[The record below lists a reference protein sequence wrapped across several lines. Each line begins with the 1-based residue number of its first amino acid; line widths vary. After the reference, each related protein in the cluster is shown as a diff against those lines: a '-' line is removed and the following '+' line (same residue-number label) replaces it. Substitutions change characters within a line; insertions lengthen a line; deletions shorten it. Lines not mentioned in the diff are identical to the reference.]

1 MSTQVTGGGDLRL
14 AAGTGT
20 VQISAPT
27 DTNPTGQELVLTLP
41 ETIGSAD
48 QVLKNSATPGTLEFG
63 SIVPG
68 ISELDFWYLDSD
80 ATADGDLTDWNRND
94 LTGAPTQI
102 GTGMSVSS
110 GVFTFPST
118 GKWLV
123 VGKFFFIL
131 SADTVGGSI
140 HVSTDGG
147 SNFTNIAATTEG
159 IGSGQVS
166 SAGDT
171 TFAFVDVTSTAN
183 IKVKMRIDSVGT
195 SSGVEGAGN
204 APKRARTFI
213 TFVRLGDT

>member
-1 MSTQVTGGGDLRL
+1 MTLKLKGSTDGSVSLQAPADTSPSGTDVT
-14 AAGTGT
+14 
-20 VQISAPT
+20 
-27 DTNPTGQELVLTLP
+27 LTLP
-41 ETIGSAD
+41 TSDGDAN
-48 QVLKNSATPGTLEFG
+48 QVLETNGSGALSWVTPG
-63 SIVPG
+63 VAG
-68 ISELDFWYLDSD
+68 ISEFDFWYLDSN
-80 ATADGDLTDWNRND
+80 ATSDGDLTDWNRND